1 MHTMA
6 MCARRGLVLVVG
18 SAVQLQGWSVVVV
31 VAVVVIVV
39 AVAVVVL
46 VVVLVV
52 VVVSGESWHGGRGS
66 RWEWWSAS

>member
-46 VVVLVV
+46 VVV
-52 VVVSGESWHGGRGS
+52 VVSGESWHGGRGS